1 MNTMNRPTRDL
12 STNGLVRLHVKCVAA
27 GANTSRSP
35 HGARQFAI
43 KALCGSMMLAL
54 ATSSYAD
61 GLVGGV
67 VTGGVATIN
76 TSGSYTTIT
85 QSTSNVVINWDSFSI
100 GTGQTVE
107 FVQPGSES
115 IALNRVIGTDPSVI
129 LGNLNSNGKV
139 FLLNPNG
146 ILFGNGSSVN
156 VGGLVATTMNIT
168 DADFMAG
175 NYAFTGAGNG
185 TILNEGT
192 INATGGGYVALMGR
206 NVSNQGVIS
215 ARLGSVVLAAGEAV
229 TLDVAG
235 DGLLNVSVSQG
246 AVNA

>member
-12 STNGLVRLHVKCVAA
+12 DTNVLVERHVKGAAA

-35 HGARQFAI
+35 RGAKQFAI
-43 KALCGSMMLAL
+43 KALSGSMMLAL

-67 VTGGVATIN
+67 VTAGVATIN
-76 TSGSYTTIT
+76 TNGSYTTIT

-100 GTGQTVE
+100 GTGKTVE
-107 FVQPGSES
+107 FVQPDSTS

-156 VGGLVATTMNIT
+156 VGGLVATTMDIT
-168 DADFMAG
+168 DANFMDG

-229 TLDVAG
+229 TLDV
-235 DGLLNVSVSQG
+235 
-246 AVNA
+246 